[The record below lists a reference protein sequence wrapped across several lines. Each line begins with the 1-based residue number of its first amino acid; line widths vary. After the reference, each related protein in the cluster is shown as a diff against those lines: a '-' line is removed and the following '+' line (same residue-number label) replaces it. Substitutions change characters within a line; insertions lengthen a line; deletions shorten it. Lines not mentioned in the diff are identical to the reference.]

1 MRMQRLPGRLVPAAS
16 AAPSSGADPGA
27 PALTQAAPPAAPTAG
42 ALPYVAPPAAFDAGL
57 LRIAYFDGA
66 GLQLWTEGGARKL
79 LYSGEPVSSVAIS
92 DDGWVI
98 AFTTRNEY
106 YIETGL
112 WRVYADGSGLLKL
125 LDAAALKAFSQDP
138 NADSSS
144 PYQMVF
150 VPASHTLAFNTRVVF
165 MGPGLM
171 VQDDLRLLELDSA
184 QMTTLFAPGQGGMFS
199 FSPDGSKVALM
210 TPTSLSLANG
220 DGTNRQ
226 ANIVT
231 FPSIITYSEYQ
242 FYPNVRWAA
251 DGSRLMAAI
260 PSEDPMAADPTMT
273 VWQVDAATG
282 AATQLNT
289 YPSNLSL
296 FFAENVISPDL
307 QKIAYLLQVGPAEN
321 NIWELHVAMLDGSQD
336 RALRSGNLRFSAWST
351 DSKWVTISED
361 GELLNGDANGHFSAL
376 ADTLPAS
383 DASWVDGG
391 RFLYWSGVTPNLE
404 LRLGGFIAPS
414 QAVEVL
420 IHGCVAVC
428 LYGGSG
434 IINQGGE
441 YRYSPP

>member
-1 MRMQRLPGRLVPAAS
+1 M
-16 AAPSSGADPGA
+16 
-27 PALTQAAPPAAPTAG
+27 
-42 ALPYVAPPAAFDAGL
+42 
-57 LRIAYFDGA
+57 
-66 GLQLWTEGGARKL
+66 
-79 LYSGEPVSSVAIS
+79 
-92 DDGWVI
+92 I

-260 PSEDPMAADPTMT
+260 PSEDPMAANPTMT

-289 YPSNLSL
+289 YPSNSIPVFCRECHFTGSAKDRLS
-296 FFAENVISPDL
+296 
-307 QKIAYLLQVGPAEN
+307 
-321 NIWELHVAMLDGSQD
+321 
-336 RALRSGNLRFSAWST
+336 SA
-351 DSKWVTISED
+351 
-361 GELLNGDANGHFSAL
+361 
-376 ADTLPAS
+376 
-383 DASWVDGG
+383 
-391 RFLYWSGVTPNLE
+391 
-404 LRLGGFIAPS
+404 
-414 QAVEVL
+414 
-420 IHGCVAVC
+420 
-428 LYGGSG
+428 GGSG
-434 IINQGGE
+434 GK
-441 YRYSPP
+441 